1 MHQTTFLQPYPEPT
15 VPDSSY
21 VLSSTTVSTTLH
33 PLALRSRTDSLRSP
47 YIDQQPQALLLSPPP
62 QQQIHQIIQ
71 PSDANFVENAIGV
84 LRELSREL
92 YNLEEDNLRLK
103 KQQKILDE
111 QIGELQQSD
120 RQQRSRKRRY
130 SDLVSVVL
138 HERDFPAFMPFVL
151 NRADAPFVV
160 LKPIFVPGSP
170 HIKLIGLAFSPAVCK
185 LLGWPEVLFQKIAI
199 FHKFESLIYK
209 FSIQEELLGDEEEKI
224 RPFTPTESNEYDNSK
239 NDSLFMLAQQGQV
252 ARVSSTMLVNTV
264 AHGVDGVPRDATLRY
279 RVPLHFLLG
288 GYSYPLLLHNL
299 GFNSSSTS

>member
-1 MHQTTFLQPYPEPT
+1 MGANQHISKRIRVVEHEDVEYINILQQSTFLQPYPEPP

-21 VLSSTTVSTTLH
+21 VLATTTASTILH

-47 YIDQQPQALLLSPPP
+47 FPDQQAQALPLSSPP
-62 QQQIHQIIQ
+62 QQQIHQINQ

-111 QIGELQQSD
+111 QIGELQKSD

-151 NRADAPFVV
+151 NHADAPFVV
-160 LKPIFVPGSP
+160 LKPIFIPGSP

-185 LLGWPEVLFQKIAI
+185 LLGWPEVLFQKQAI
-199 FHKFESLIYK
+199 VHKL
-209 FSIQEELLGDEEEKI
+209 
-224 RPFTPTESNEYDNSK
+224 
-239 NDSLFMLAQQGQV
+239 
-252 ARVSSTMLVNTV
+252 
-264 AHGVDGVPRDATLRY
+264 
-279 RVPLHFLLG
+279 
-288 GYSYPLLLHNL
+288 
-299 GFNSSSTS
+299 